1 MDQTNNPIPTPNP
14 APAPVA
20 PPPAA
25 PVETL
30 VAAPVAPVAP
40 VAPETPVVQPAP
52 VAPVIEPSGVAAPA
66 MPGVAAPVD
75 VPVATPEAP
84 AAVNPVINPAANAN
98 IYQPGSDEMLG
109 ATDPITMPAPPKMPD
124 PEEEELKA
132 PLKASA
138 PVPGSIGSAI
148 SVPAENNQ
156 TQTDPMVNTF
166 ANNPSERTPS
176 VAFNDPAAEAPVN
189 NMAVA
194 PAKKKM
200 DKKTLYILIAI
211 AAVVVVALIVLLVS
225 MMG

>member
-20 PPPAA
+20 PSPAA
-25 PVETL
+25 PVETP
-30 VAAPVAPVAP
+30 VAAPVAPEA
-40 VAPETPVVQPAP
+40 PVVQPAP
-52 VAPVIEPSGVAAPA
+52 VAPVIEPSGVVAPA
-66 MPGVAAPVD
+66 MPDVAAAPVD

-109 ATDPITMPAPPKMPD
+109 ATDPITMPAPPKTPD

-148 SVPAENNQ
+148 SVPAENSQ
-156 TQTDPMVNTF
+156 TQADPMVNTF

-189 NMAVA
+189 NMAAA